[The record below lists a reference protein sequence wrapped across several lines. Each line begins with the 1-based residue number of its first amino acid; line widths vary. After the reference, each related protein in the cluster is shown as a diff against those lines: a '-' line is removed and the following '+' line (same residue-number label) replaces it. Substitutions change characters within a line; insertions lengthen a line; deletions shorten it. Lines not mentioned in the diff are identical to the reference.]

1 MFMKYNYK
9 DCVYIIRSFKKRF
22 FLEIHNDCDIFFI
35 EMSNNCEL

>member
-22 FLEIHNDCDIFFI
+22 LEIHNDCDIFFYRD
-35 EMSNNCEL
+35 EQ

>member
-22 FLEIHNDCDIFFI
+22 LEIHNDCDIFLNRD
-35 EMSNNCEL
+35 EQ